1 MRIEL
6 EKRPRF
12 ALLSMASKT
21 AGAEPNRRDSSKP
34 ALRRTGRCDR
44 VADRPAEI
52 VIRRRLGAAGYRRSI
67 RIAYA
72 FGAMQG
78 RPMQQEPEQ
87 PRVVLANAMHAE
99 EAADLLDTR
108 ESGLEASSDKGEHR
122 EAEEPG

>member
-12 ALLSMASKT
+12 AVLSMASEAAGT
-21 AGAEPNRRDSSKP
+21 APNRCDSSQPPLRGAE
-34 ALRRTGRCDR
+34 RCDR

-52 VIRRRLGAAGYRRSI
+52 VIIRRLGAAGCRRSI

-78 RPMQQEPEQ
+78 RPIQQEP
-87 PRVVLANAMHAE
+87 PVVRDVLDNAMHAE

-108 ESGLEASSDKGEHR
+108 ECGLEACNDKG
-122 EAEEPG
+122 